1 MFHKSKHKNSSQ
13 VILLALTMTGIVL
26 LSIAVGTIAWLRY
39 SRSLQTMTKI
49 HYTSINLEESTS
61 GGFPVQLGEVDVRQ
75 AGSKQIPFAVRS
87 KEGTQYLLQLGYT
100 QNLPLTYNI
109 YHVNEWNGS
118 IVGVTPVKGSLKDK
132 TVGKNQTYAN
142 TDSIHAN
149 AVPEYWQSDLGEC
162 ICGEAGLDYY
172 VLDVSWSAH
181 PTDVIDK
188 ETEMIYLT
196 AGLGGD
202 ITDEPS

>member
-49 HYTSINLEESTS
+49 HYTSINLQESTS

-75 AGSKQIPFAVRS
+75 EGSKQIPFAVRS

-100 QNLPLTYNI
+100 KNLPLTYNI
-109 YHVNEWNGS
+109 YHVNEWDGS
-118 IVGVTPVKGSLKDK
+118 IEGASPIEGSVKNVGTNK
-132 TVGKNQTYAN
+132 TYAD
-142 TDSIHAN
+142 TDNFHRDS
-149 AVPEYWQSDLGEC
+149 VPVYWQSTPGKC

>member
-39 SRSLQTMTKI
+39 SRSLQAMTKI

-75 AGSKQIPFAVRS
+75 VGSKQIPFAVRS
-87 KEGTQYLLQLGYT
+87 KADTQYLLQLGYT
-100 QNLPLTYNI
+100 KNLPLTYNI

-118 IVGVTPVKGSLKDK
+118 IEGASPIEGSVK
-132 TVGKNQTYAN
+132 TVEKNKTYADN
-142 TDSIHAN
+142 DDVHQA
-149 AVPEYWQSDLGEC
+149 AVPEYWQSTPGKC

-172 VLDVSWSAH
+172 VLKVSWEAH

-202 ITDEPS
+202 ITDEPF